1 MFTDEPYGCWIPESG
16 VNNMQQM
23 CEIFVAWIAWRIAL
37 EKEMLGKMPQ
47 KTWGH
52 GRIVL
57 VGWHTREVK
66 SVSFSR
72 GQSGSKTCW
81 ENWQCTSN
89 QIGRKMRNAIIRD
102 LLRLLAHHLQ
112 PRLPSSKYLKCNFIL
127 HAGAEKVHF
136 SKRETVRGR
145 NFKVAWRK
153 CVSPLI
159 VMGSG
164 GVEDQRVAS
173 SFGLGRLI
181 AHVGALVTGSRD
193 GGDGR
198 EIVSRQR
205 SQSGK
210 NTPTL
215 TRRNKNLSKY
225 QHCWGS

>member
-23 CEIFVAWIAWRIAL
+23 CDIFVAWIAWRIAL

-81 ENWQCTSN
+81 ENWLCTSN

-102 LLRLLAHHLQ
+102 LLRLPRPSLATKTPTKMHSEKAKNFQ
-112 PRLPSSKYLKCNFIL
+112 NVKQCADVISKSADANVFLRRSL
-127 HAGAEKVHF
+127 WASEV
-136 SKRETVRGR
+136 SKIDGR
-145 NFKVAWRK
+145 PPF
-153 CVSPLI
+153 L
-159 VMGSG
+159 
-164 GVEDQRVAS
+164 
-173 SFGLGRLI
+173 RLI

-193 GGDGR
+193 VGDGR

-205 SQSGK
+205 SQTGK

-215 TRRNKNLSKY
+215 
-225 QHCWGS
+225 